1 MHWTALLNTQF
12 ELGQLSEQP
21 IKVLVTHKSLKVS
34 SSEFPAKVFCTTFS
48 NYQGMLIF
56 PWQIFSF
63 SFNKINLDVKLI
75 WVYMTVSHFP

>member
-34 SSEFPAKVFCTTFS
+34 SSEFLLKFS
-48 NYQGMLIF
+48 VQPF
-56 PWQIFSF
+56 QII
-63 SFNKINLDVKLI
+63 KEC
-75 WVYMTVSHFP
+75 

>member
-34 SSEFPAKVFCTTFS
+34 SSEFPVKVFCTTFS

-56 PWQIFSF
+56 P
-63 SFNKINLDVKLI
+63 
-75 WVYMTVSHFP
+75 

>member
-34 SSEFPAKVFCTTFS
+34 SSEFPVKVFCTTFS
-48 NYQGMLIF
+48 I
-56 PWQIFSF
+56 I
-63 SFNKINLDVKLI
+63 KEC
-75 WVYMTVSHFP
+75 